1 MIARPVLQRALIFM
15 ASLMLS
21 LVMGSLVVSTAV
33 AQDPTPLPPEASVEI
48 PNETCLTCHRQE
60 DQHLVFPSGTQLSV
74 TVDED
79 LLAGSVHAELACQE
93 CHTDIAGYPHGAPPV
108 DNHRDLQV
116 YYSQSCANCHDE
128 QAMQEVDSVHA
139 RVRAA
144 GIDEAAVCADCHGS
158 HDIQPISREKHP
170 EVPLTASAAFCE
182 KCHSGIHEKYAS
194 SVHGQALTTGN
205 PDVPTCITCHPA
217 HTAEDPR
224 TLDFRIKSPDLCAS
238 CHADKELMA
247 KYGISTEVFE
257 TYVADFH
264 GKTVM
269 LFEQTAPGQATN
281 KAVCI
286 DCHGVHDIASATDE
300 NSAMQTNLVKRCQEC
315 HPDAT
320 ANFAASWLG
329 HYAPDWQQA
338 PLVTAVTW
346 FYRILIP
353 AVLAFFIIYI
363 IIDAQYRFRHYLKR
377 RKEAEA

>member
-1 MIARPVLQRALIFM
+1 MIARPTLHKASVIL
-15 ASLMLS
+15 ASLL
-21 LVMGSLVVSTAV
+21 LALLLGLLAVCVATAQEV
-33 AQDPTPLPPEASVEI
+33 TPPPPAAAVTI

-79 LLAGSVHAELACQE
+79 TLATSVHADLSCQE
-93 CHTDIAGYPHGAPPV
+93 CHTDIAGYPHGTPPV
-108 DNHRDLQV
+108 DNHRNLQV

-158 HDIQPISREKHP
+158 HDIQPINREQHP
-170 EVPLTASAAFCE
+170 DVPPTASAAFCQ
-182 KCHSGIHEKYAS
+182 KCHSGIHAQYAD

-224 TLDFRIKSPDLCAS
+224 TLEFRIKSPELCGS

-247 KYGISTEVFE
+247 KYGLSTEVFE
-257 TYVADFH
+257 TYVSDFH

-300 NSAMQTNLVKRCQEC
+300 NSTMQTNLVKRCQEC

-320 ANFAASWLG
+320 PNFASSWLG

-346 FYRILIP
+346 FYRMLIP
-353 AVLAFFIIYI
+353 AVLAFFGVYI
-363 IIDAQYRFRHYLKR
+363 ALDAQFRFRRYLKK